1 MVFKKNS
8 IPWNK
13 GLIYSK
19 KLKNKISKAVRTSP
33 NLYQGKRHHFWK
45 GGITKK
51 YEKLRKSYE
60 YKLWRKSVFERD
72 NYTCVFCKR
81 KKEIS
86 GQLEADHIKSFSLF
100 PELRLVTANG
110 RTLCKECHKKTD
122 TYLNKIRW
130 PLS

>member
-1 MVFKKNS
+1 MKKGSKVSLKIRKRIGQTLIKKGIKPPLRTGS

-13 GLIYSK
+13 GLIYSQ

-86 GQLEADHIKSFSLF
+86 GQL
-100 PELRLVTANG
+100 
-110 RTLCKECHKKTD
+110 
-122 TYLNKIRW
+122 
-130 PLS
+130 